1 MVRVAEAVICII
13 LLFSFTLV
21 LYNFVSSAE
30 MQGERPQSP
39 LEAATDKV
47 NYYSGEVVKI
57 DGRVPELTDGRE
69 VNIIVKDANGETF
82 TKLKAKPTSDNS
94 FTASFQ
100 IPLFN
105 KLFHVG
111 KWTINIGY
119 AIWATRVDI
128 NVFGAE
134 KAAIYSVT
142 ISKPELVITPPFT
155 MNIRVGEDVM
165 IVSEVKNLAEKDQRV
180 FYIVKIRDELGT
192 TVFLNWSSGALK
204 TNETAKFSVTW
215 MPELEGKYRLDT
227 FVWDDISKPTPLSP
241 SQNVSLTVAR

>member
-1 MVRVAEAVICII
+1 MMII
-13 LLFSFTLV
+13 AATVLCLILPLSFNLV
-21 LYNFVSSAE
+21 LYNYASTAE

-39 LEAATDKV
+39 IEAATDKTV
-47 NYYSGEVVKI
+47 YYSGEVVKI

-105 KLFHVG
+105 KLFHAG

-119 AIWATRVDI
+119 AIWSTRVDI
-128 NVFGAE
+128 NVFAAE
-134 KAAIYSVT
+134 KAAICSVT
-142 ISKPELVITPPFT
+142 VSKPELVITPPST

-192 TVFLNWSSGALK
+192 TVFLNWSGEALK

-215 MPELEGKYRLDT
+215 MPDLEGKYRLDT

-241 SQNVSLTVAR
+241 PQNVSLAVTR

>member
-1 MVRVAEAVICII
+1 MMIVAGTVLCLI
-13 LLFSFTLV
+13 LLLSFNLV
-21 LYNFVSSAE
+21 LYNYSTAE

-39 LEAATDKV
+39 IEVTTDKTD
-47 NYYSGEVVKI
+47 YYSGEVVKI
-57 DGRVPELTDGRE
+57 EGRVPQLTDGRE
-69 VNIIVKDANGETF
+69 VNIIVKDANGDTF

-105 KLFHVG
+105 KLFHAG

-128 NVFGAE
+128 NVFAAE
-134 KAAIYSVT
+134 KPAIYSVT
-142 ISKPELVITPPFT
+142 ISKPQLVITPPST
-155 MNIRVGEDVM
+155 MNIRVGDDVM
-165 IVSEVKNLAEKDQRV
+165 VVSEVKNNAEKDQHV
-180 FYIVKIRDELGT
+180 FYIVKIRDDLGT
-192 TVFLNWSSGALK
+192 TVFLNWSGGTLK

-215 MPELEGKYRLDT
+215 MPELEGKYRLET
-227 FVWDDISKPTPLSP
+227 FVWDDIRNPTPLSP